1 VSRRLMCIVTAFE
14 LLSGQ
19 GEALNIDLSEFV
31 AMLYAN
37 LMTVTLASG
46 EIKSIQFDKR
56 GNANVID
63 LLFRAL
69 DLVFV
74 PRASAGVSAAV
85 PPAFAKRLLS
95 ASLHWTSTSAI
106 LRSLE
111 LVKSMVARHPKVEA
125 MLSTEDRISNGVY
138 RPDVDDPQLC
148 QPFETAFWE
157 LHVLRKHWDPSVRE
171 EAVKLLDNS

>member
-1 VSRRLMCIVTAFE
+1 LD
-14 LLSGQ
+14 
-19 GEALNIDLSEFV
+19 IDLSEFI

-46 EIKSIQFDKR
+46 EIESIKSDNP
-56 GNANVID
+56 GNANVTD

-69 DLVFV
+69 DLVFT
-74 PRASAGVSAAV
+74 PRASASVSAGAV
-85 PPAFAKRLLS
+85 TVSPWRAAAFAKRLLS
-95 ASLHWTSTSAI
+95 ACIHWPTTSPI

-111 LVKSMVARHPKVEA
+111 LVKSMVARDSKVEA

-157 LHVLRKHWDPSVRE
+157 LHLLRKQHWDPRVRE
-171 EAVKLLDNS
+171 EAEKLLNYSSQ